1 MPHSVP
7 QPLSESPADIPSASP
22 DFRTELAAQLAELVP
37 EAIADGK
44 IDARKLA
51 ELLGEDAA
59 DESERFGLFWP
70 GKKRALRAAQ
80 APTSATLKPDLAH
93 SKDWD
98 TTQNVFIEGDNLE
111 VLKILQR
118 HYHNKV
124 KLIYIDPPYNT
135 GKDFVY
141 PDNFTEGLDTYL
153 EWTRQVNE
161 EGQKVSTNSESE
173 GRFHSNWLNMMY
185 PRLKLA
191 RNLLTDDGVI
201 FVSIDDNEVANLR
214 RVCDEVFG
222 EANFIGQWNWFKSAT
237 PPNLSKKIKKNV
249 EYVLAYER
257 ARSNK
262 QYKGVRKFSASDDP
276 ITKPQNSAK
285 ELRFPAGKLEIG
297 LPNQVFQP
305 GIYGTDKYPY
315 ELLDTLDVLDG
326 KNRNDVRF
334 KSKFTWT
341 QPKLDMELSLETK
354 MRISSDR
361 LVISYKK
368 KDYGEEVPP
377 NLIDW
382 TVGVGTTESAGTKLT
397 ALMGGADVFD
407 YPKPVELI
415 SYLTNFCISNGD
427 IVLDFFAGSSTT
439 AHAVMQLNA
448 EDEGNRRFIMVQLP
462 EPTSEDSQAR
472 KSGFATIADI
482 SRKRIELAGERIGKG
497 DTGFRAYK
505 LTDTNFAKWRVTSD
519 VTPTQLEQ
527 HLLDLRDSA
536 DDAASQDDLL
546 TELLLKLGH
555 SLTETITT
563 KTIKGLEVR
572 EVGDNR
578 VLAYVDETTKPTLEQ
593 LRALVDA
600 APGKLILLEDAFHG
614 DDELKTNLA
623 QYAKTQGIELRTA

>member
-7 QPLSESPADIPSASP
+7 QPLSESPGDIPSASP

-37 EAIADGK
+37 EAVADGK

-93 SKDWD
+93 SKGWD

-118 HYHNKV
+118 HYHSKI

-201 FVSIDDNEVANLR
+201 FISIDDNEVDNLTKLGK
-214 RVCDEVFG
+214 EVFG
-222 EANFIGQWNWFKSAT
+222 ERNYLATFIWKSKSGGANDSGEVA
-237 PPNLSKKIKKNV
+237 V
-249 EYVLAYER
+249 DHEYVVCFARYSAESLLGLDPNAEATTSYNNQEADGRKYSLERLDKQNLQYSTSMDYDLAGPDGTIY
-257 ARSNK
+257 
-262 QYKGVRKFSASDDP
+262 
-276 ITKPQNSAK
+276 
-285 ELRFPAGKLEIG
+285 KLEHRDPSK
-297 LPNQVFQP
+297 PNAIWRWSKAKVKDNMNSLVFKD
-305 GIYGTDKYPY
+305 GHVYTKNY
-315 ELLDTLDVLDG
+315 EKSGG
-326 KNRNDVRF
+326 KPRSLFVDDRFGRTRTGSTEVR
-334 KSKFTWT
+334 
-341 QPKLDMELSLETK
+341 D
-354 MRISSDR
+354 I
-361 LVISYKK
+361 
-368 KDYGEEVPP
+368 
-377 NLIDW
+377 
-382 TVGVGTTESAGTKLT
+382 
-397 ALMGGADVFD
+397 MGGAYFD
-407 YPKPVELI
+407 NPKPTKLLKTIASVGTQAD
-415 SYLTNFCISNGD
+415 S
-427 IVLDFFAGSSTT
+427 IVLDFFAGSSST

-462 EPTSEDSQAR
+462 EPTPEDSEAR